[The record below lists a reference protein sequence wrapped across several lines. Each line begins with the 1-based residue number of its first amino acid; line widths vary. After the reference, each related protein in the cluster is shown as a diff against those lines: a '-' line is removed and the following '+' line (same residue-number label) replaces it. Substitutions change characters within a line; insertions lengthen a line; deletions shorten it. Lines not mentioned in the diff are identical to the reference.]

1 MDVKLIDYTGRRAP
15 DKNYTAKVLI
25 YTKSTRLTQG
35 QASRDKIDNM
45 NSYQIEEE
53 LNYIANTIRSS
64 WEFIDYTFEITGVT
78 RAFTHQ
84 FVRTRTASFA
94 QQTMRTLVMDD
105 FDVLCPDSILNDEDA
120 LSDWS
125 ICINSIAYA
134 YDRLIS
140 RGIKPEDARGLLP
153 TNIKTNIIAKMNLRT
168 LADLVGKRD
177 NPRAQGEYTNVI
189 KAMAE
194 SAMFAHPWI
203 KNFLY
208 PERSE
213 TPELNKLL
221 KFYEGTP
228 TGQGEFYTPDGISK
242 LPKGPDLKTI
252 YKEID
257 KLKAI
262 WG

>member
-1 MDVKLIDYTGRRAP
+1 MNVELIDYTGRRSL
-15 DKNYTAKVLI
+15 DDNYAAKVLV
-25 YTKSTRLTQG
+25 YAKSTRLTQG
-35 QASRDKIDNM
+35 ESTRDMIDNM

-64 WEFIDYTFEITGVT
+64 WEFIDYTFQITGVT

-94 QQTMRTLVMDD
+94 QQTMRTLLMDD
-105 FDVLCPDSILNDEDA
+105 IDVLKPDLVSKNAETNLLWHRCVIEIENT
-120 LSDWS
+120 
-125 ICINSIAYA
+125 YKK
-134 YDRLIS
+134 LIEL
-140 RGIKPEDARGLLP
+140 GIPPEDARGLLP

-168 LADLVGKRD
+168 LADMVGKRD
-177 NPRAQGEYTNVI
+177 NPRAQGEYTDVI
-189 KAMAE
+189 RMMAKSAMA
-194 SAMFAHPWI
+194 AHPWI

-213 TPELNKLL
+213 TPNLNRVLELYKD
-221 KFYEGTP
+221 TP
-228 TGQGEFYTPDGISK
+228 YGRNQFYTDDGISK
-242 LPKGPDLKTI
+242 LPEAPDLKDV

-257 KLKAI
+257 KLKGI